1 MRPPGAGALRLKFG
15 LIILLDSP
23 VDKAKA
29 TSYLKSVKTPFAVNQ
44 VLNAPKPSY
53 YQRVNFM
60 CQGNKYYHFFVTQA
74 KTAIRENL
82 VLDSVF
88 TDGIRAVSERI
99 QRSKSMMIMTQA
111 ILD

>member
-1 MRPPGAGALRLKFG
+1 
-15 LIILLDSP
+15 
-23 VDKAKA
+23 
-29 TSYLKSVKTPFAVNQ
+29 
-44 VLNAPKPSY
+44 
-53 YQRVNFM
+53 M
-60 CQGNKYYHFFVTQA
+60 CQGNKYNHFFVTQA
-74 KTAIRENL
+74 KTAIRENV